1 MSVGRISGPL
11 LKDNLSRNGNNLA
24 FETDLLYLLVSDT
37 TNSSNHFVGIKNQNP
52 AYPLDITGTARAT
65 TLLGTTINAGN
76 LQLNGN
82 TLSSTSGALG
92 LAASNNNNLTLTTTG
107 TGKVIINGVVFGAG
121 DPTIWYVSDNVG
133 VDTNVGHSEMNALRT
148 VAYALSQATAGDV
161 VYILAGQ
168 YQEVFPLVVPKGVTV
183 RGAGLRATTIYPTVG
198 TNTKDCF
205 LLNGETQISDL
216 TIRDMFYSAGNGT
229 GYAFRFIGNSLSA
242 STTYTSITGT
252 GVNASGT
259 FTNVP
264 QKSTSGN
271 GAGASFT
278 ITKTTGT
285 TYNTTISVALGS
297 NTGANYAL
305 TNTVTISGAYL
316 GGVDV
321 TNDLTFTISTA
332 IATTGTQIT
341 TRSPYVERV
350 TILNRGSGAN
360 TTTDPYGFVSA
371 DAGRGAYIDG
381 ALVTKGTIAT
391 GGSLEAAMLF
401 NEATFIVPNSRGLI
415 MTNGARTE
423 WLTCFTYFADLHV
436 EALVGATGRGGAGQ
450 TYVTLTGKT
459 GTYNIGDTL
468 TLYSVF
474 PAVAGSGVIAAVSG
488 SKITLTGNVANLKTN
503 ANRDNKVVNMGG
515 NARLSNAIT
524 AKFGATSAFFDG
536 TGDYVTINTS
546 PDFAFGTGDFEV
558 DLWIY
563 NTATSASNQI
573 LVDFRTTDPQLV
585 PTLFLSPTTNFL
597 RFSTNGTQHIQSDSA
612 IGLNSWIHIAIA
624 RVSGVTRMFVG
635 GVLQTQT
642 YTDTN
647 NYVQGT
653 VTIGSRFDSTALFA
667 GYIDEFRI
675 SKGVGRYTT
684 TFTPATSAY
693 VGDALTVA
701 LLHFDGVNNATTT
714 TDDGITI
721 QDIRVTSG
729 GTATGITRYDTSEFG
744 AEMRSI
750 SSANIYGNQGVKADG
765 YGTSVQLMAHNF
777 AYIGTGA
784 DLTND
789 KSAVVQAN
797 EVIQVNN
804 GRVYYNSVDQS
815 GNFRV
820 GNLFTVNYETGAV
833 NFASGALNL
842 SSLNNIT
849 FNNGTNVTTIGPTG
863 LIANNIIISGN
874 TISSTVGPINM
885 DPATGEPV
893 TINAPTSVNGLLTT
907 NSATGISVGTPALGT
922 LTGAVTM
929 TTGTNVT
936 DGIAQLNQVLT
947 LLTPAAPT
955 AFPGASTLTVTGPTT
970 RIMNVAAGSQV
981 LNGTGITAPAAG
993 TVVHV
998 SRVATASTNTIAS
1011 TGPGTTGTITVRRNT
1026 VAAVTKT
1033 LTYGNSTQVI
1043 TASITGTTL
1052 NSNIVTFTPPA
1063 VGVLVTGYLITTGAS
1078 GAFGGLANST
1088 AYIITAVTATT
1099 LALSLYNTTTGATGA
1114 AFNGTST
1121 ITGTLTFSSSNDNG
1135 TYTANN
1141 TSLTVANNVASPVGT
1156 PGFYET
1162 VDLSVSSIASVPAG
1176 WNTVQIVHS
1185 AAGSTT
1191 IGATTTNNG
1200 IWYYDNSTTVA
1211 PTFGSQTFAIG
1222 TSSTTFSSTIPHYNS
1237 STTFNAGFVLTW
1249 NAGQTGHTSTASN
1262 IITTA
1267 AVGPFTSAGN
1277 ETYTALGYTTLPAT
1291 ATVTAGVGPN
1301 ASSFTNNIITGFGA
1315 WTTTT
1320 TVPVYTA
1327 DNSYTTA
1334 NSALPA
1340 LNAIILYKTGTTSST
1355 TFLDE
1360 TNIFFNSAVGG
1371 SSAGA
1376 LRCVNPDVGTAN
1388 QDTPVFNAGSA
1399 AFNSQTGTF
1408 YATDATVVGTGTGV
1422 NSLRHDVTNYSTGY
1436 LPAGPNLS
1444 GRTVGNAQYFT
1455 FRFVRTGV
1463 SKFNITYVTTTG
1475 VAKIYCAMP
1484 GTGGISGTTST
1495 LNKWLDLS
1503 IDNSLANG
1511 CALGGNQNSGATG
1524 TLSYNCSFGTLSSS
1538 NSTNNEIW
1546 VRIRLNSGQS
1556 ITGLYLGASTV

>member
-37 TNSSNHFVGIKNQNP
+37 TDSSNHFVGIKNQNP

-76 LQLNGN
+76 LQLTGN
-82 TLSSTSGALG
+82 TLSSTSGVLG

-205 LLNGETQISDL
+205 LLNGETQVSDL

-229 GYAFRFIGNSLSA
+229 GYAFRFVGNALSA

-252 GVNASGT
+252 GVNAGGT

-285 TYNTTISVALGS
+285 TYNTPISVALGS
-297 NTGANYAL
+297 NAGANYAL

-332 IATTGTQIT
+332 VNAVGTQVSS
-341 TRSPYVERV
+341 RSPYVERV
-350 TILNRGSGAN
+350 TVLNKGSGAN
-360 TTTDPYGFVSA
+360 NTTDPYGFVSA
-371 DAGRGAYIDG
+371 NAGRGAYIDG
-381 ALVTKGTIAT
+381 ALVTKGSIAT

-401 NEATFIVPNSRGLI
+401 NEVTFIVPNSRALI

-423 WLTCFTYFADLHV
+423 WLTCFTYFADLHIEGV
-436 EALVGATGRGGAGQ
+436 VGVGGRGGAGQ

-459 GTYNIGDTL
+459 GTYNVGDTL

-474 PAVAGSGVIAAVSG
+474 PTVLGSGTVAAISG
-488 SKITLTGNVANLKTN
+488 NKITLTGNVAGLRTN
-503 ANRDNKVVNMGG
+503 SNRDNKVVTLGG
-515 NARLSNAIT
+515 NAKLSNAVT
-524 AKFGATSAFFDG
+524 AKFGATSLFLDG
-536 TGDYVTINTS
+536 NGDYLSMIS
-546 PDFAFGTGDFEV
+546 DPDFGFGTGDFCIETWV
-558 DLWIY
+558 Y
-563 NTATSASNQI
+563 PTVSGTYRT
-573 LVDFRTTDPQLV
+573 VFDFRTTTGDTSGIIIGISDV
-585 PTLFLSPTTNFL
+585 
-597 RFSTNGTQHIQSDSA
+597 NGLYFYYNGNYRVGPVGTVS
-612 IGLNSWIHIAIA
+612 LNTWSHIALA
-624 RVSGVTRMFVG
+624 RVSGNTRLFVNG
-635 GVLQTQT
+635 TQVGAT
-642 YTDTN
+642 YVDAN
-647 NYVQGT
+647 NYPARSWKLGADPN
-653 VTIGSRFDSTALFA
+653 GSFALT
-667 GYIDEFRI
+667 GYVDEVRI
-675 SKGVGRYTT
+675 SKGVGRYSS
-684 TFTPATSAY
+684 TFTPATAAFT
-693 VGDALTVA
+693 GDLYTVV
-701 LLHFDGVNNATTT
+701 LLHLDGVNNATTT
-714 TDDGITI
+714 VDDGVTL

-729 GTATGITRYDTSEFG
+729 GTATGISRYDTSEFG
-744 AEMRSI
+744 AEMRAI

-765 YGTSVQLMAHNF
+765 YGVSLQFMAHNF

-784 DLTND
+784 DLSND
-789 KSAVVQAN
+789 KSAVVQSN
-797 EVIQVNN
+797 EVIEINN
-804 GRVYYNSVDQS
+804 GKVYYNSVDQS
-815 GNFRV
+815 GNYRV

-833 NFASGALNL
+833 NFAAGALDV
-842 SSLNNIT
+842 SSLNSIT
-849 FNNGTNVTTIGPTG
+849 FSDGTNVTTVGPTG
-863 LIANNIIISGN
+863 LVANNLVVSGN
-874 TISSTVGPINM
+874 TISSVAGQVTI
-885 DPATGEPV
+885 DPATGEDLV
-893 TINAPTSVNGLLTT
+893 VNADTSITGLLTT
-907 NSATGISVGTPALGT
+907 NSATGIAVGTPALGT

-955 AFPGASTLTVTGPTT
+955 AFPGGQLLSINTT
-970 RIMNVAAGSQV
+970 TARIMNVASGSQV

-993 TVVHV
+993 IIV
-998 SRVATASTNTIAS
+998 RVRRLTTFTTTTITA
-1011 TGPGTTGTITVRRNT
+1011 TGPGTTGILTVNRN
-1026 VAAVTKT
+1026 AASAVTKT
-1033 LTYGNSTQVI
+1033 LTYGNTTQVI
-1043 TASITGTTL
+1043 TATITGTTL
-1052 NSNIVTFTPPA
+1052 NSNVVTFTPPT

-1099 LALSLYNTTTGATGA
+1099 LSLSLYNTTTGATGA

-1121 ITGTLTFSSSNDNG
+1121 TTGTLTFSSSNDNG

-1141 TSLTVANNVASPVGT
+1141 TSLVVSNNVASPVGT

-1162 VDLSVSSIASVPAG
+1162 IDVAISGTSVPAG
-1176 WNTVQIVHS
+1176 WNTVQVVHS

-1191 IGATTTNNG
+1191 IGATTTNTG
-1200 IWYYDNSTTVA
+1200 IWYYDNSATVA

-1249 NAGQTGHTSTASN
+1249 NAGQTGHSSTADN

-1301 ASSFTNNIITGFGA
+1301 ASTFRNNIVTGFGA

-1334 NSALPA
+1334 TSALPA

-1371 SSAGA
+1371 STTGA

-1444 GRTVGNAQYFT
+1444 GRTIGNAQYFT

-1511 CALGGNQNSGATG
+1511 CALGGNQNPAATG

>member
-65 TLLGTTINAGN
+65 TLLGTTINASN
-76 LQLNGN
+76 LQLTGN

-133 VDTNVGHSEMNALRT
+133 VDTNAGHSEMNSLRT
-148 VAYALSQATAGDV
+148 IAYALSQATVGDV

-229 GYAFRFIGNSLSA
+229 GYAFRFVGNALSA
-242 STTYTSITGT
+242 TTTYTSITGT

-259 FTNVP
+259 FINVP

-297 NTGANYAL
+297 NAGANYAL

-332 IATTGTQIT
+332 INATGTQISS
-341 TRSPYVERV
+341 RSPYVERV
-350 TILNRGSGAN
+350 TVLNKGSGAN

-371 DAGRGAYIDG
+371 NAGRGAYVDG
-381 ALVTKGTIAT
+381 ALVTKGSIAT

-401 NEATFIVPNSRGLI
+401 NEVTFIVPNSRALI

-423 WLTCFTYFADLHV
+423 WLTCFTYFADLHI
-436 EALVGATGRGGAGQ
+436 EGIVGAGGRGGAGQ

-459 GTYNIGDTL
+459 GTYNVSDTL

-474 PAVAGSGVIAAVSG
+474 PTVLGSGTIAAISG
-488 SKITLTGNVANLKTN
+488 NKITLTGNVAGLKTN
-503 ANRDNKVVNMGG
+503 ANRPNKIVTLGG
-515 NARLSNAIT
+515 NAKLSNAIT
-524 AKFGATSAFFDG
+524 AKFGATSLVLDG
-536 TGDYVTINTS
+536 TGDYLSMISDT
-546 PDFAFGTGDFEV
+546 DFGFGTGDFTIEG
-558 DLWIY
+558 WFY
-563 NTATSASNQI
+563 KTAATTQY
-573 LVDFRTTDPQLV
+573 LFDTRTALNENSVAVQ
-585 PTLFLSPTTNFL
+585 SQG
-597 RFSTNGTQHIQSDSA
+597 NGTLRLSVNGVFVLTSSNTHTNNAWNHLA
-612 IGLNSWIHIAIA
+612 ISRA
-624 RVSGVTRMFVG
+624 SGVTRFFID
-635 GVLQTQT
+635 GVVSTTT
-642 YTDTN
+642 YTDATN
-647 NYVQGT
+647 YGT
-653 VTIGSRFDSTALFA
+653 TKPLIVGSQYNGTTAYT
-667 GYIDEFRI
+667 GYIDEFRVT
-675 SKGVGRYTT
+675 KGLARYTA
-684 TFTPATSAY
+684 TFTPPTTAFT
-693 VGDALTVA
+693 GDLYTVA
-701 LLHFDGVNNATTT
+701 LLHLDGANNDTTTAEDGV
-714 TDDGITI
+714 IL

-744 AEMRSI
+744 AEMRAI

-765 YGTSVQLMAHNF
+765 YGVSLQFMAHNF

-784 DLTND
+784 DLSND
-789 KSAVVQAN
+789 KSAVVQSN
-797 EVIQVNN
+797 EVIEINN
-804 GRVYYNSVDQS
+804 GKVYYNSVDQS
-815 GNFRV
+815 GNYRV

-833 NFASGALNL
+833 NFAAGALDV
-842 SSLNNIT
+842 SSLNSITFSDGTNIT
-849 FNNGTNVTTIGPTG
+849 TVGPTG
-863 LIANNIIISGN
+863 LVANNLIVSGN
-874 TISSTVGPINM
+874 TISSVAGQVTI
-885 DPATGEPV
+885 DPATGEDLV
-893 TINAPTSVNGLLTT
+893 VNANTSITGLLTT
-907 NSATGISVGTPALGT
+907 GSATGISVGTPALGT

-955 AFPGASTLTVTGPTT
+955 AFPGAGTLTINSTT
-970 RIMNVAAGSQV
+970 ARIMNTAAGSQV

-993 TVVHV
+993 TIV
-998 SRVATASTNTIAS
+998 RVLRATTFATATIAA
-1011 TGPGTTGTITVRRNT
+1011 TGPGTQGTLTVNRNAS
-1026 VAAVTKT
+1026 VAVTKT

-1043 TASITGTTL
+1043 TATITGTTL
-1052 NSNIVTFTPPA
+1052 NSNVVTFTPPT
-1063 VGVLVTGYLITTGAS
+1063 VGVLVVGYLITTAAS
-1078 GAFGGLANST
+1078 GAFGGLSNST
-1088 AYIITAVTATT
+1088 AYYITGVTATT
-1099 LALSLYNTTTGATGA
+1099 LTLSLYNTTTGAIGA

-1121 ITGTLTFSSSNDNG
+1121 VTGTLTFTSTSDNG

-1141 TSLTVANNVASPVGT
+1141 TTLTITNNVASPVGT

-1162 VDLSVSSIASVPAG
+1162 IDVATSGTSVPAG
-1176 WNTVQIVHS
+1176 WNTVQVVHG

-1191 IGATTTNNG
+1191 IGATTTNTG
-1200 IWYYDNSTTVA
+1200 IWYYDNSATVA

-1249 NAGQTGHTSTASN
+1249 NAGQTGHSSTAID
-1262 IITTA
+1262 IITTGS
-1267 AVGPFTSAGN
+1267 VGPFTSAN
-1277 ETYTALGYTTLPAT
+1277 NKTYTSLGYTTLPTT
-1291 ATVTAGVGPN
+1291 ATVTAGAGPN
-1301 ASSFTNNIITGFGA
+1301 ASTFTNNIVTGFGA

-1327 DNSYTTA
+1327 DNSYTTQS
-1334 NSALPA
+1334 SALPA

-1371 SSAGA
+1371 STAGA
-1376 LRCVNPDVGTAN
+1376 LRCVNPDVGAAN

-1422 NSLRHDVTNYSTGY
+1422 NSLRHNVTNYSTGY

-1444 GRTVGNAQYFT
+1444 GRTVGDAQYFT

-1511 CALGGNQNSGATG
+1511 CALGGNQSPAATG

-1538 NSTNNEIW
+1538 NATNNEIW
-1546 VRIRLNSGQS
+1546 VRIKLTNGQS